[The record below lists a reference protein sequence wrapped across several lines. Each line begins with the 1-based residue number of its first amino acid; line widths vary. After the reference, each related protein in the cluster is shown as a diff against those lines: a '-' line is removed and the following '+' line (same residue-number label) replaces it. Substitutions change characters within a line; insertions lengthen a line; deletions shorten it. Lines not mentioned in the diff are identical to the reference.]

1 MIVIL
6 LFFLAFLTAATVNAT
21 GATAVTVLQPLND
34 QLPLVARIGLP
45 YSWTISPFTFS
56 AVEGPLNLTTSTLPG
71 WLSFDA
77 TTQTFHGTPSAGDE
91 GYPEITLTAHT
102 ALSSPSSKFT
112 ICVTHT
118 SPPTLRIPIEQ
129 QFVPDNNKSLS
140 SVFFLRNNSAL
151 ATANPALRIPPKW
164 SFSVGL
170 NSDTVLGYG
179 GANIF
184 YELRLTNGSELPK
197 FMSFNSGTVTLDGVI
212 PPAERVSQP
221 FVIPCILHA
230 SDQEG
235 YTSTT
240 LPFDLLIA
248 EHELSRSE
256 DSLPTINITIST
268 PFAVTLSSA
277 IDFSGFLVDNDPI
290 QPSNISSLDIDVSNY
305 SKWLR
310 YDKASRTLS
319 GTPGDDVTGTTPLL
333 PVVLTTTFNQ
343 TINTNVSLNLVQ
355 SYFVLPVLPSLHV
368 SKGDRIQT
376 TLTPWFSKS
385 NSKPGFDGTNVTASF
400 EPAAIASFFQ
410 FDEYTTNL
418 TGTIPLDY
426 QLESVTVSFTAYSH
440 ITHSTSHTSF
450 TVYVAGS
457 TGNTK
462 SLAPTSGN
470 GVPDDP
476 HKKLAL
482 VLSFGLVGGLCLL
495 AGILAIIRRC
505 TRVEDTAI
513 VGEEGR
519 RAWSEKD
526 RRWYGLTASPNP
538 TEVVVERHN
547 TLGTVHNPPSKP
559 RGPRPNYPG
568 LGLRRVSE
576 RSQQNTDSREQ
587 LVNSGIMKKKEF
599 FARMKETMRQVSN
612 KYARNPGVLLARPA
626 IGNPTL
632 VVPTRASGTPQ
643 PEAIVQSSPSNP
655 FDESFGRSRPGSTFM
670 SGSPSNSTAEHSIPR
685 RRADFA
691 MPKNPGQV
699 HFKDNPLARQA
710 SAGSVG

>member
-1 MIVIL
+1 MTVIL
-6 LFFLAFLTAATVNAT
+6 LFFLASLMAAT
-21 GATAVTVLQPLND
+21 GATALTVLQPLND

-56 AVEGPLNLTTSTLPG
+56 SVEGPLNLTTSTLPG

-77 TTQTFHGTPSAGDE
+77 MTQTFYGTPSTGDE
-91 GYPEITLTAHT
+91 GYPEITLTAHA
-102 ALSSPSSKFT
+102 ALSSSSSKFT
-112 ICVTHT
+112 ICVTHI
-118 SPPTLRIPIEQ
+118 SPPTLQIPIEQ

-140 SVFFLRNNSAL
+140 SVFFLRKNSAL

-170 NSDTVLGYG
+170 DSDTVLGHG
-179 GANIF
+179 GTNIF
-184 YELRLTNGSELPK
+184 YELRLTNGSELPD

-212 PPAERVSQP
+212 PPAERISQP

-256 DSLPTINITIST
+256 DSLPTINVTIST
-268 PFAVTLSSA
+268 PFVVTLSSA
-277 IDFSGFLVDNDPI
+277 IDFSGFLVDDDPI

-305 SKWLR
+305 GKWLR

-355 SYFVLPVLPSLHV
+355 SYFVLPVLPSLHA

-385 NSKPGFDGTNVTASF
+385 NARPGFDGTNVTASF

-418 TGTIPLDY
+418 TGTIPVDY
-426 QLESVTVSFTAYSH
+426 QLEFVTVSFTAYSH

-450 TVYVAGS
+450 TVYVASS

-470 GVPDDP
+470 GIPDDP
-476 HKKLAL
+476 HKKLVLAL

-495 AGILAIIRRC
+495 AGILAITRRW

-526 RRWYGLTASPNP
+526 KRWYGLAARSSA
-538 TEVVVERHN
+538 TEVVERHEA
-547 TLGTVHNPPSKP
+547 LVTVHDPPSKP
-559 RGPRPNYPG
+559 RGPRPNYAG

-576 RSQQNTDSREQ
+576 RSQQNTDSGEQ
-587 LVNSGIMKKKEF
+587 LVQSGIMKKKEF
-599 FARMKETMRQVSN
+599 FARMKETVRQVSN
-612 KYARNPGVLLARPA
+612 KYARKGVLLGRPA
-626 IGNPTL
+626 ISNPIL
-632 VVPTRASGTPQ
+632 VVSTRASETPP
-643 PEAIVQSSPSNP
+643 PEVVVQSSPSNP
-655 FDESFGRSRPGSTFM
+655 FDESLVRSRPGSTFM
-670 SGSPSNSTAEHSIPR
+670 SGSPSGSTVEHSIPR
-685 RRADFA
+685 RRADFT